1 VLWIHPDP
9 LGIALILV
17 GWIRIRIRN
26 LDPDPKGKNSPSK
39 TEKSAE
45 IFYVLKYYMFSFQG
59 WKLQVTPR

>member
-1 VLWIHPDP
+1 MFSLSRPLEIISVVDPEP

-39 TEKSAE
+39 TEKVQK
-45 IFYVLKYYMFSFQG
+45 FFMF
-59 WKLQVTPR
+59 